1 MKKPENFSKVDN
13 EQIMIGR
20 TQLTID
26 VCSTGFF
33 IFQTN
38 SVNGWN
44 NAVLFEMDWDKE
56 QYNVKICI
64 LGEGV
69 DGWYL
74 HEGLPISKESMKTV
88 ERFKDF
94 VISNMYDVANKVDL
108 KDIRPNM
115 MGMTDLTITE
125 IKHIVQSSSG
135 PNLTYEVT
143 ENAGG
148 VRDVWT
154 CTCPAFMYSKAT
166 PQTCKHILKLKP

>member
-1 MKKPENFSKVDN
+1 MKKPQNFQKIDN
-13 EQIMIGR
+13 EQIMIGH

-26 VCSTGFF
+26 VCSEGFF
-33 IFQTN
+33 VFQTN
-38 SVNGWN
+38 SANGWN

-74 HEGLPISKESMKTV
+74 HEGLPIPKAHMLTV

-94 VISNMYDVANKVDL
+94 AISNMYDVANKVDL
-108 KDIRPNM
+108 KDIRTNM
-115 MGMTDLTITE
+115 MGITDLTITE
-125 IKHIVQSSSG
+125 IKHIVPSSSG
-135 PNLTYEVT
+135 PNTTYEVT
-143 ENAGG
+143 ENVLGTS
-148 VRDVWT
+148 DWS
-154 CTCPAFMYSKAT
+154 CTCPAYQYSKAI

>member
-1 MKKPENFSKVDN
+1 MKKPENFNKVDN
-13 EQIMIGR
+13 EQIIIGSKK
-20 TQLTID
+20 LTID
-26 VCSTGFF
+26 VSTDGFF
-33 IFQTN
+33 
-38 SVNGWN
+38 VMANGTTDWN
-44 NAVLFEMDWDKE
+44 NVVLFEMDWEKE

-94 VISNMYDVANKVDL
+94 AISNMYDVVNNVDL

-125 IKHIVQSSSG
+125 IKHSVPSSSG

-143 ENAGG
+143 ENVLGTS
-148 VRDVWT
+148 DWS
-154 CTCPAFMYSKAT
+154 CTCPAYQYSKET